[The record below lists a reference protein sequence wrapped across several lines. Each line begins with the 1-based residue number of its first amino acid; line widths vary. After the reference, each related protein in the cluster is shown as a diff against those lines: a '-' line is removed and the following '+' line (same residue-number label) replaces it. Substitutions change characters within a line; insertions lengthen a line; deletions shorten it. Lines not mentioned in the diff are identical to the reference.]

1 MCQAKKVIYTLTRSM
16 KHNSTKQK
24 RPFPSNS
31 RKAVYSSIMSR
42 VPATTHTCPVC
53 GHTGPCTQSAGET
66 GQFRYHNCHV
76 CGSTWK
82 EVKVQ
87 DPADKDSKP
96 LQTA

>member
-1 MCQAKKVIYTLTRSM
+1 ME
-16 KHNSTKQK
+16 
-24 RPFPSNS
+24 
-31 RKAVYSSIMSR
+31 VYSSIMSR

-53 GHTGPCTQSAGET
+53 GHTGPCSKSAGET

-82 EVKVQ
+82 EQKVQ
-87 DPADKDSKP
+87 DPQEKDPKP